1 MLGGWLI
8 LMGYSQS
15 RPQGTAVANPA
26 GIPKFEHRLQVLD
39 LVGVGSPPTG
49 GSSQE
54 YGGVGVKVN
63 WVGALLKGES
73 CPQSSY

>member
-1 MLGGWLI
+1 
-8 LMGYSQS
+8 MGYSQS

-26 GIPKFEHRLQVLD
+26 GIPKFEHHLQVLD
-39 LVGVGSPPTG
+39 FVGVGITPVG

-54 YGGVGVKVN
+54 YGGVGVKVR

-73 CPQSSY
+73 CPQSLH

>member
-1 MLGGWLI
+1 
-8 LMGYSQS
+8 MGSSQS

-26 GIPKFEHRLQVLD
+26 GIPKFENHLLVLD

-49 GSSQE
+49 GRSQE
-54 YGGVGVKVN
+54 YCGVGVKVR

-73 CPQSSY
+73 CPQSLY

>member
-1 MLGGWLI
+1 
-8 LMGYSQS
+8 MGYSQS

-26 GIPKFEHRLQVLD
+26 GIPKFEHCLQVLD
-39 LVGVGSPPTG
+39 LVGVGSPPIG

-63 WVGALLKGES
+63 WAGALLKGES